1 MEDSG
6 VRMRINIEI
15 TESIIQSVNAKKSI
29 VELATMRALNKTAL
43 WIKSQAAREI
53 SEEKKINLN
62 VIRKRLRIF
71 KAKTSR
77 LDVLMRANLYDIRA
91 SAVGKMKQT
100 RKGAKVGKHEFI
112 GAFMAIMP
120 RGNSGVF
127 RCEGRTAL
135 PIQEVKLAL
144 EPEASKIIKE
154 LVNYET
160 EGIFEKYFE
169 RELNYIVKV

>member
-1 MEDSG
+1 MISNNINE
-6 VRMRINIEI
+6 IICNIERKEQKI
-15 TESIIQSVNAKKSI
+15 K
-29 VELATMRALNKTAL
+29 LAAIKALNKTAIWL
-43 WIKSQAAREI
+43 KSKAAKEI
-53 SEEKKINLN
+53 SEEKKSL
-62 VIRKRLRIF
+62 IRKRLRIF

-91 SAVGKMKQT
+91 SEVGKMKQT

-112 GAFMAIMP
+112 GAFTAKMP

-127 RCEGRTAL
+127 RREGRKAL
-135 PIQEVKLAL
+135 PIQEVKLGL

-169 RELNYIVKV
+169 RELNYITRNV